1 MDGAWEGLFPSVQV
15 HKIPR
20 EFPYHNPLILAK
32 KRLLITRK
40 ETLDFN
46 LLGSKILTA

>member
-1 MDGAWEGLFPSVQV
+1 LEKLVRTLMDGAWEGLFPSVQV

-32 KRLLITRK
+32 KRLLIT
-40 ETLDFN
+40 
-46 LLGSKILTA
+46 